1 MAHIGFIGL
10 CVPGHLYP
18 ASALGAHL
26 KTRGHRVTFFPIA
39 DGVEFLTTA
48 GLDCVTVG
56 KDNFPLGYVRRVTEE
71 LGRLKG
77 RRGLEYTL
85 QALCNAIDAMV
96 TDAPSAIQEAG
107 VDALVLDQFEMSG
120 STLAEHLQLP
130 YVHLANALMANTE
143 ASVPPFN
150 VGWGIGGGP
159 LALLRNRAANALT
172 RRLMRPVRARINAQ
186 RRAWGLQPFGEFMNE
201 RFGSGPQI
209 CQQPPGFEFPRRELP
224 ANFHFVGPLHSLAT
238 RTDTAF
244 PWDRLDGRPLIY
256 ASMGTLQN
264 RLAWAFRAIAEGCA
278 TLNAQ
283 LVLSL
288 GGALD
293 PAEFAGFPGD
303 PIVVPYAPQLPLLQ
317 RAAVC
322 ITHAGLNTVLES
334 LTHGVP
340 MMAIPVTNDQPGV
353 AARVSWTGSGEV
365 VPLKKLNAAMVRK
378 TVSSLLTNSRYRD
391 HAQKLQAEIGR
402 LQPLQRA
409 SEIVESVV
417 SLRGRHH
424 LMTV

>member
-1 MAHIGFIGL
+1 MAHIGFAVL

-18 ASALGAHL
+18 ASTLAAHL
-26 KTRGHRVTFFPIA
+26 KTRGHRVTFFTIA
-39 DGVEFLTTA
+39 DGVEFLTKA
-48 GLDCVTVG
+48 GFECATVG
-56 KDNFPLGYVRRVTEE
+56 KDNFPLGYVKRVTEE
-71 LGRLKG
+71 LGHLKG
-77 RRGLEYTL
+77 RRGLAFTI
-85 QALCNAIDAMV
+85 QTLCNAIEGTV
-96 TDAPSAIQEAG
+96 TDAPAAIREAG
-107 VDALVLDQFEMSG
+107 VNALVLDQFEMTG

-130 YVHLANALMANTE
+130 YVHLANALIANTE
-143 ASVPPFN
+143 ASVPPFT

-159 LALLRNRAANALT
+159 LALLRNRTAHALT
-172 RRLMRPVRARINAQ
+172 RRLMRPVRERINAQ
-186 RRAWGLQPFGEFMNE
+186 RRAWGLQPFGEFINE
-201 RFGSGPQI
+201 RFGRGPQI
-209 CQQPPGFEFPRRELP
+209 SQQPPGFEFPRRELP
-224 ANFHFVGPLHSLAT
+224 TNFHFVGPLHSLAT

-244 PWDRLDGRPLIY
+244 PWERLDGRPLIY

-293 PAEFAGFPGD
+293 PTEFAGLPGD
-303 PIVVPYAPQLPLLQ
+303 PIVVRYAPQLMLLQ

-353 AARVSWTGSGEV
+353 AARLRWTGSGEV
-365 VPLKKLNAAMVRK
+365 VPLKKLNAAAVTK
-378 TVSSLLTNSRYRD
+378 TVSNLLTNSRYGD
-391 HAQKLQAEIGR
+391 HARKLQAEIGG

-417 SLRGRHH
+417 
-424 LMTV
+424 T